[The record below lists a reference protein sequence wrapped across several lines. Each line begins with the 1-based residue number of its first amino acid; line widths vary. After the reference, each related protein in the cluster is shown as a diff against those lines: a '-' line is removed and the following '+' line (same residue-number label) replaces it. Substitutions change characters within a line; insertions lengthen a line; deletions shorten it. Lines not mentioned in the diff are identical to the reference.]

1 MNFSE
6 IFRGH
11 FVRSQYLIFEQDLS
25 SWTYKPGSNSK
36 FICGQV
42 EKEEFFKL
50 GGEFLKIMPNA
61 EERFDVGDIC
71 YGAKI
76 NGHFAH
82 IKWISF
88 NRSYISEIE
97 NTIRLAPDSVYLY
110 DGYTL
115 PEYRGLRLTSIV
127 LDKTFEFLST
137 IGIKRAYSFILPNN
151 SRILKSKERE
161 NAHKIGAVRYFRLF
175 KLKFLSIKGE
185 TVENYKTIRKMF
197 RKSE

>member
-6 IFRGH
+6 TFRGH
-11 FVRSQYLIFEQDLS
+11 FVRSQYLIFEQELS
-25 SWTYKPGSNSK
+25 SWSYKPSANSE
-36 FICGQV
+36 ITCGQV
-42 EKEEFFKL
+42 EKEEFLKL
-50 GGEFLKIMPNA
+50 GGEFRKIMPNA
-61 EERFDVGDIC
+61 KDRFDVGDIC

-88 NRSYISEIE
+88 NQSYISEVE

-127 LDKTFEFLST
+127 LDKTFEFLSS
-137 IGIKRAYSFILPNN
+137 IGIKQAYSFILPNN
-151 SRILKSKERE
+151 SKILKSKERE
-161 NAHKIGAVRYFRLF
+161 NAHKIGAVSYFRLF
-175 KLKFLSIKGE
+175 KLRSLSIKGE
-185 TVENYKTIRKMF
+185 TKENYKTIRKMF
-197 RKSE
+197 RKCE